1 MHEVVAEIPFFPSMS
16 MQFVTNFI
24 LGVSFVSKMNTCFRF
39 KYHVSWLG
47 SNVTFSK
54 VMIQSIFLYNS
65 IKNSITN
72 YVITN
77 LFEVMGS
84 MIVCLICSL
93 SFLMFL
99 VVDDSSNSINNDFFV
114 RLHWYARSLNACQPK
129 FYDP

>member
-1 MHEVVAEIPFFPSMS
+1 MSHDILLTNVLVRDSSIEAWMHEVVAEIPFFPSMS
-16 MQFVTNFI
+16 MHFVTNFI

-72 YVITN
+72 YVIN
-77 LFEVMGS
+77 YSKSWE
-84 MIVCLICSL
+84 
-93 SFLMFL
+93 
-99 VVDDSSNSINNDFFV
+99 
-114 RLHWYARSLNACQPK
+114 A
-129 FYDP
+129 